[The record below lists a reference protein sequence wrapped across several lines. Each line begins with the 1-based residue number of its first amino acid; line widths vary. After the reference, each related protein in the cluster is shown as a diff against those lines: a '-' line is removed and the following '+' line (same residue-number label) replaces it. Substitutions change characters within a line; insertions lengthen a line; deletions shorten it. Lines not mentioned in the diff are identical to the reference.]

1 MKHSYRFKGS
11 ITIVSRLDDFL
22 KPLHHGVWEVVVPK
36 ESVTEPLDPGWEKS
50 GINVPSP
57 GTIASFRKGQY
68 HVHETATEW
77 RVHLDNHDPKRHPAL
92 HLIDDAPLLLMIGD
106 TFVTLISGT
115 RRRAGDEK
123 GILEGQKRAWQDQ
136 VLVGLFMILIGVFVV
151 TNPLLTFEG
160 IMRILVPLAI
170 IGLGVFTVLK
180 GFDVH
185 TFRVHQKGFFYRG
198 MAIII
203 AGIIAFYLP
212 MVVWIALL
220 LGILAL
226 WMIASAFML
235 LSRARKGRAAIPEGF
250 TSRIII
256 AILSLCLVGLII
268 IDPLAMVGLLMVIL
282 GFVALVLGIMLT
294 VNGIRLRGRMKKSRE
309 IRSNIVNV

>member
-1 MKHSYRFKGS
+1 
-11 ITIVSRLDDFL
+11 
-22 KPLHHGVWEVVVPK
+22 
-36 ESVTEPLDPGWEKS
+36 
-50 GINVPSP
+50 
-57 GTIASFRKGQY
+57 
-68 HVHETATEW
+68 
-77 RVHLDNHDPKRHPAL
+77 
-92 HLIDDAPLLLMIGD
+92 
-106 TFVTLISGT
+106 
-115 RRRAGDEK
+115 
-123 GILEGQKRAWQDQ
+123 
-136 VLVGLFMILIGVFVV
+136 
-151 TNPLLTFEG
+151 
-160 IMRILVPLAI
+160 VPLAI

-250 TSRIII
+250 TSRIVI